1 MAPQFRRCRPITV
14 GRSSSRKVVS
24 PDHFRSINAS
34 NPVYSLGRGFLFT
47 GFQKRSPDNRH
58 AKPRAFAAVVLVCV
72 ALLALLTVAQVAHTH
87 AINSDAD
94 HCPLCIVMHSAAPV
108 VVAAIAIL
116 LVQVGAPTPVIA
128 VRPAILPFWHAP
140 LFVRPPPIG

>member
-1 MAPQFRRCRPITV
+1 MTGLRTTTGSRF
-14 GRSSSRKVVS
+14 SSRANAISVV
-24 PDHFRSINAS
+24 
-34 NPVYSLGRGFLFT
+34 
-47 GFQKRSPDNRH
+47 
-58 AKPRAFAAVVLVCV
+58 AVACV
-72 ALLALLTVAQVAHTH
+72 VLLALLAVAQVAHVHPLQT
-87 AINSDAD
+87 DAD
-94 HCPLCIVMHSAAPV
+94 HCQLCIVMHSAAPV